1 MPFLIDIH
9 IDDLH
14 RRLPEFFINAPA
26 INLQLSGDDIDFIA
40 WGDPIAG
47 DTFSRDL
54 PHNRSIEFIVNNL
67 SGHFYFILHD
77 KINGQYLIG
86 NSMFSI
92 LPLYYCFYEGRVT
105 ASDNALTLGMHC
117 GKTVLSKR
125 FVLESVLFNYPLS
138 NHSAVEGISLLPS
151 NSGIVLTAGG
161 VRIEKHTEVAGW
173 FGAVHRTGTGTAERL
188 AEVFLEEVKK
198 YLPREFF
205 YAALTGGF
213 DGRTL
218 TAAALYNKR
227 KFSCYCFGTADS
239 RDLKLAEGTAAGA
252 GVPFLPVYLDNQYVR
267 DHSLATG
274 KRFIIESSGVG
285 TLSRAHYLFSSELL
299 SASAGFLVTGNFG
312 SEIFRAVHVP
322 GVVIAPNLYRIFRS
336 ADPGESI
343 REIRRSLQGSF
354 LNLAYFETELADLEN
369 DIAGL
374 PCFNASYKGLTRNMQ
389 FYIFVFEELFRKY
402 FGTEMVV
409 QSGIISNRTPF
420 LDMRF
425 LKALMSTK
433 YAGIHSEF
441 FEENPFRRYKGQVLY
456 AHIIRKA
463 FPQLGRFTTDK
474 GYAPDDLLSLKGKLH
489 ITRSYVG
496 KRLKKQNT
504 MYDPNGVRE
513 AWEQNRAFYENL
525 PYDDNLFN
533 RDRVLSYVGPEY
545 TDSKARL
552 FSLIYLGNYL
562 NNQ

>member
-1 MPFLIDIH
+1 MPFLLDIH
-9 IDDLH
+9 ISDPQ
-14 RRLPEFFINAPA
+14 RSLPEYFIDGPV
-26 INLQLSGDDIDFIA
+26 ISLQLSGNDFDFIA
-40 WGDPIAG
+40 WGDPIADDG
-47 DTFSRDL
+47 FSRDL

-67 SGHFYFILHD
+67 SGHFYFVLHN
-77 KINGQYLIG
+77 KINGQYLLG

-92 LPLYYCFYEGRVT
+92 LPFYYCLSEGRIT

-117 GKTVLSKR
+117 GKTGLSKR
-125 FVLESVLFNYPLS
+125 FVLESVLFNFPLS
-138 NHSAVEGISLLPS
+138 NHSAVEGVSLLPA
-151 NSGIVLTAGG
+151 NSGIMLDAGG
-161 VRIEKHTEVAGW
+161 IRIEKHTEVSKW
-173 FGAVHRTGTGTAERL
+173 FDASPHSGTGTAERL
-188 AEVFLEEVKK
+188 ADVFLEEVNK
-198 YLPREFF
+198 YLPQEYFF
-205 YAALTGGF
+205 SALTGGF

-218 TAAALYNKR
+218 TAAALHGKR

-239 RDLKLAEGTAAGA
+239 RDLRVAAGTAAGV
-252 GVPFLPVYLDNQYVR
+252 GVPFLPVNLDDRYIKDQ
-267 DHSLATG
+267 SLQAG

-285 TLSRAHYLFSSELL
+285 TFSRAHYLYSSELL
-299 SASAGFLVTGNFG
+299 SASARFLVTGNFG

-402 FGTEMVV
+402 FGTEIVV
-409 QSGIISNRTPF
+409 QSEIISNRTPF
-420 LDMRF
+420 LDLRF

-433 YAGIHSEF
+433 FAGIHSEF
-441 FEENPFRRYKGQVLY
+441 FEENPFRRYKGQVMY
-456 AHIIRKA
+456 AHIIRRA
-463 FPQLGRFTTDK
+463 FPPLGRFTTDK
-474 GYAPDDLLSLKGKLH
+474 GYAPDDLLSFRGKLH
-489 ITRSYVG
+489 ITRGYVG
-496 KRLKKQNT
+496 KRLKKQNP

-525 PYDDNLFN
+525 PYDDSLFN
-533 RDRVLSYVGPEY
+533 RERVLSSQGPGY
-545 TDSKARL
+545 TDLKARL